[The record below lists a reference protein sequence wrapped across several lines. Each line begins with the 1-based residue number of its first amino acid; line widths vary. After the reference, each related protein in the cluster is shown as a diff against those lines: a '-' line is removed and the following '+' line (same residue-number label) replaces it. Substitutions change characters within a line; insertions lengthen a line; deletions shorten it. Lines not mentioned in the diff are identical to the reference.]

1 MEMKTGANTQHDLQI
16 HVVWLTKYRKKILNG
31 KVNQR
36 LKKLL
41 MQGCSAKGIT
51 IIKGNI
57 QSEHVHLLLA
67 IPSTMSV
74 AQVMQYLKGRSSKKL
89 QEEFSH
95 LRRKYWGQH
104 MWATGYFCRSVGTV
118 IKDMIEE
125 YIMNQKEGYDDIF
138 KSDDML

>member
-1 MEMKTGANTQHDLQI
+1 MANKI
-16 HVVWLTKYRKKILNG
+16 SKKILNG

-36 LKKLL
+36 LKELL
-41 MQGCSAKGIT
+41 IQGCSAKGIT

-74 AQVMQYLKGRSSKKL
+74 AQVMQYLKGGSSKKL

-95 LRRKYWGQH
+95 LRRMYWGQH

-118 IKDMIEE
+118 TKDIIEE

-138 KSDDML
+138 KSDGIL

>member
-1 MEMKTGANTQHDLQI
+1 
-16 HVVWLTKYRKKILNG
+16 
-31 KVNQR
+31 
-36 LKKLL
+36 

-118 IKDMIEE
+118 TKDIIEE